1 MDLDR
6 KTAYEVLM
14 DIEKNQ
20 AYSNLALNQ
29 YMEKNKPKNQGFI
42 RELVYGV
49 LKNKILLDYYL
60 DSLVVKGVK
69 KLKKQ
74 DLTLLRMGIY
84 QIKYMNSVPA
94 YAAVN
99 ETVNMAKVFA
109 RGRQGFINGVLRGFL
124 KKQEGI
130 ALPSKEEEPI
140 SYYSVQY
147 SIAPWIVKLWIDAY
161 GEKTAERLMASSN
174 ETPQLSLRT
183 NILKISRDDLAEKL
197 EKASYL
203 VKKGSETDRV
213 LFAEGSN
220 LLETELYRE
229 GYFAVQD
236 QASVMAADA
245 VGAEKNSTVID
256 VCAAPGGKTFAMAER
271 MENSGS
277 IIAMDLYEHK
287 LELIKK
293 QAAGRGIDII
303 QTRCQDSTQP
313 VCEFTETADFVLADV
328 PCSGLGVLKRKPEIK
343 YKGCEELPELIERQR
358 KILQA
363 AAGYVKPGGILVYS
377 TCTINPDENEK
388 QTEHFLAGHPEFQEI
403 FHRQLL
409 PCDETDGFF
418 ICRMKKVK
426 VNDIK

>member
-29 YMEKNKPKNQGFI
+29 YVEKNKPKNQGFI

-60 DSLVVKGVK
+60 DSLVAKGVK

-99 ETVNMAKVFA
+99 ETVNMAKIFA

-124 KKQEGI
+124 KKQEEI

-140 SYYSVQY
+140 SYYSVRY

-197 EKASYL
+197 EKASYF

-293 QAAGRGIDII
+293 QAAGGGIDII

-388 QTEHFLAGHPEFQEI
+388 QTEQFLAGHPEFQEI

>member
-60 DSLVVKGVK
+60 DSLVAKGVK

-99 ETVNMAKVFA
+99 ETVNMAKIFA

-124 KKQEGI
+124 KKQEEI

-140 SYYSVQY
+140 SYYSVRY

-197 EKASYL
+197 EKASYF

-220 LLETELYRE
+220 LLETELYR
-229 GYFAVQD
+229 
-236 QASVMAADA
+236 
-245 VGAEKNSTVID
+245 
-256 VCAAPGGKTFAMAER
+256 
-271 MENSGS
+271 
-277 IIAMDLYEHK
+277 
-287 LELIKK
+287 
-293 QAAGRGIDII
+293 
-303 QTRCQDSTQP
+303 
-313 VCEFTETADFVLADV
+313 
-328 PCSGLGVLKRKPEIK
+328 
-343 YKGCEELPELIERQR
+343 
-358 KILQA
+358 
-363 AAGYVKPGGILVYS
+363 
-377 TCTINPDENEK
+377 
-388 QTEHFLAGHPEFQEI
+388 
-403 FHRQLL
+403 
-409 PCDETDGFF
+409 
-418 ICRMKKVK
+418 
-426 VNDIK
+426 

>member
-29 YMEKNKPKNQGFI
+29 YMKKNKPKNQGFI

-60 DSLVVKGVK
+60 DFLVATGVK

-124 KKQEGI
+124 KKQDEI
-130 ALPSKEEEPI
+130 ALPSKKEDPI
-140 SYYSVQY
+140 AYYSVRH
-147 SIAPWIVKLWIDAY
+147 SIAPWIVKLWMDAY
-161 GEKTAERLMASSN
+161 GEEIAEHIMESSN

-183 NILKISRDDLAEKL
+183 NIMKISRDDLAEKL
-197 EKASYL
+197 EEAGYL

-213 LFAEGSN
+213 LFAEGRD
-220 LLETELYRE
+220 LLETELYRK

-271 MENSGS
+271 MENHGS
-277 IIAMDLYEHK
+277 ITAMDLYEHK
-287 LELIKK
+287 LELIEK
-293 QAAGRGIDII
+293 QAEGRGISII
-303 QTRCQDSTQP
+303 QTRCQDSTLS
-313 VCEFTETADFVLADV
+313 VCEFAETADFVLADV

-343 YKGCEELPELIERQR
+343 YKDCEELPELIERQQ

-388 QTEHFLAGHPEFQEI
+388 QAEQFLAEHPEFQEI
-403 FHRQLL
+403 FRRQLL
-409 PCDETDGFF
+409 PCEETDGFF
-418 ICRMKKVK
+418 ICKMRKE
-426 VNDIK
+426 DDSE